1 MRKGSKYKYEGDGY
15 SYMYVVVS
23 FLLDPSF
30 LVHTPFKVTIIYYNI
45 QLIHYVVSHILAL

>member
-30 LVHTPFKVTIIYYNI
+30 VIHTPFKVTLIYYNI